1 MLCAMRGYSHMKG
14 GKGKMNMQQ
23 HDTLFVYFHG
33 RPPSRPSQIKMLCDG
48 GVSYSAIY
56 DSIQRVATSKKDT
69 VQCITDLVLKWE
81 LHRDG
86 TRKFRAT
93 KEINNDDLEKKT
105 PTSLLL
111 VTGWTLL
118 AIGQEGESVL

>member
-1 MLCAMRGYSHMKG
+1 MKG
-14 GKGKMNMQQ
+14 GKGKTNMQQ
-23 HDTLFVYFHG
+23 HDTLFAYFHG
-33 RPPSRPSQIKMLCDG
+33 KPPSRPSQIKMLCDG

-56 DSIQRVATSKKDT
+56 DSIQRVVTSKKDT

-93 KEINNDDLEKKT
+93 KEINNDDLGKKT
-105 PTSLLL
+105 PQ
-111 VTGWTLL
+111 VFC
-118 AIGQEGESVL
+118 